1 MNTLKIWAAAAA
13 LVAVTGAA
21 QAGLVDRGGGMI
33 YDNVLNIT
41 WLADMNYAQTSAYDT
56 DGAMNWAAAKD
67 WANGLVY
74 GGYSDW
80 RLPTLIPL
88 GNACNNCTGSELLH
102 LFVVDLGNK
111 EGESVKNQNGDTP
124 EQIANLALF
133 SNVQYYYWSGTPDP
147 DNNAAWGI
155 RTTEGRQGNF
165 TVTDE
170 LYAVAV
176 RAGDVAAA
184 VPEPGSMALFGL
196 ALLGLAGTR
205 RRPYLFLGGN
215 GQGKWSGT
223 LCLAAPGA
231 SPIASGKDGRRC

>member
-13 LVAVTGAA
+13 LVTVTGAA

-80 RLPTLIPL
+80 RLPTLNPL

-111 EGESVKNQNGDTP
+111 EGESVKNQTGDTP

-205 RRPYLFLGGN
+205 RRL
-215 GQGKWSGT
+215 
-223 LCLAAPGA
+223 
-231 SPIASGKDGRRC
+231 R